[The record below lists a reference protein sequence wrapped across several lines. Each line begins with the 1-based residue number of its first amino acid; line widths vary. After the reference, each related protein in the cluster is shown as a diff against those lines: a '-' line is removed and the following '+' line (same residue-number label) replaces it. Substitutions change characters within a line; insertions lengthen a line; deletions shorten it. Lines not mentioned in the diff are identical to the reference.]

1 MRNYLFLKLYLIIIT
16 FLNYKTMSLK
26 NSITTSDYLN
36 FDSALNRALKI
47 IKTEKNY
54 KIGFLVVFGI
64 NSGLRISDILK
75 ITHEDLK
82 NDSITLM
89 ESKTNKKRVI
99 KLNDNIKKAFELLQ
113 ERGTNNAG
121 AIFLTNQNTVYSRQ
135 YINRKLK
142 EIFGSKSLSISTHS
156 LRKTFG
162 RKVWEN
168 NQESDKA
175 LLYLS
180 EIFNHSSPAI
190 TKRYL
195 GIRQEELDD
204 IYMSL

>member
-1 MRNYLFLKLYLIIIT
+1 MNNYLFLKLYLSIII

-36 FDSALNRALKI
+36 FDSALNKALKI

-99 KLNDNIKKAFELLQ
+99 KLNDNIKKAYDLLQ
-113 ERGTNNAG
+113 ERGTNNTG

-162 RKVWEN
+162 RQVWVN
-168 NQESDKA
+168 NGESEKA

-180 EIFNHSSPAI
+180 ELFNHSSPAI

>member
-1 MRNYLFLKLYLIIIT
+1 
-16 FLNYKTMSLK
+16 MSLK

-36 FDSALNRALKI
+36 FDSTLNKAMKI

-54 KIGFLVVFGI
+54 KLGFLVVFGI
-64 NSGLRISDILK
+64 NAGLRISDILK
-75 ITHEDLK
+75 LKFEDLE
-82 NDSITLM
+82 NDSISLV

-99 KLNDNIKKAFELLQ
+99 RLNDNIKNAYELLKT
-113 ERGTNNAG
+113 RTDIRSGY
-121 AIFLTNQNTVYSRQ
+121 IFTSNQSTVITVQ
-135 YINRKLK
+135 YVNRKLK
-142 EIFGSKSLSISTHS
+142 EMFATKNIAISSHS

-162 RKVWEN
+162 RQVWSN
-168 NQESDKA
+168 NGESDKA

-180 EIFNHSSPAI
+180 ELFQHSSQSI

-195 GIRQEELDD
+195 GIRQQELDD

>member
-1 MRNYLFLKLYLIIIT
+1 
-16 FLNYKTMSLK
+16 MSIK
-26 NSITTSDYLN
+26 NSVTTSDYLN
-36 FDSALNRALKI
+36 FDSTLNKAMKI
-47 IKTEKNY
+47 IKSDKNY

-64 NSGLRISDILK
+64 NAGLRISDILQLK
-75 ITHEDLK
+75 HEELL
-82 NDSITLM
+82 NDSISLT

-99 KLNDNIKKAFELLQ
+99 RLNDNIKNAYTLLKK
-113 ERGTNNAG
+113 RSSANNG
-121 AIFLTNQNTVYSRQ
+121 YVFTSNQKTVYSSQ

-142 EIFGSKSLSISTHS
+142 EFFGSKNLSISTHT

-162 RKVWEN
+162 RQVWSN
-168 NQESDKA
+168 NGESDKA
-175 LLYLS
+175 LLYIS
-180 EIFNHSSPAI
+180 ELFNHSSPAI

>member
-1 MRNYLFLKLYLIIIT
+1 MKLFFIIFTLNKKRN
-16 FLNYKTMSLK
+16 TMSLK
-26 NSITTSDYLN
+26 NSVTTSDYLN
-36 FDSALNRALKI
+36 FDSTLNKAMKI
-47 IKTEKNY
+47 IKTDSNY

-64 NSGLRISDILK
+64 NTGLRISDILK
-75 ITHEDLK
+75 LKIEDLN
-82 NDSITLM
+82 NDSISLM
-89 ESKTNKKRVI
+89 ESKTNKKRII
-99 KLNDNIKKAFELLQ
+99 KLNENVKTAFKLLKERDPNIEGYVFKS
-113 ERGTNNAG
+113 
-121 AIFLTNQNTVYSRQ
+121 NQNTILSKQ

-142 EIFGSKSLSISTHS
+142 ELFGSKSLSVSTHS

-162 RKVWEN
+162 RQVWSN
-168 NQESDKA
+168 NNETDKA

-180 EIFNHSSPAI
+180 ELFNHSSPAI

>member
-1 MRNYLFLKLYLIIIT
+1 
-16 FLNYKTMSLK
+16 MSLK

-36 FDSALNRALKI
+36 FDSALNKALKL

-82 NDSITLM
+82 NDTVTLM

-99 KLNDNIKKAFELLQ
+99 KLNDNIKKAYVLLQ
-113 ERGTNNAG
+113 ERGTNNVG
-121 AIFLTNQNTVYSRQ
+121 SIFLTNQNTVYSRQ

-162 RKVWEN
+162 RRVWEN

-195 GIRQEELDD
+195 GIRQEEFDD
-204 IYMSL
+204 IYMNL

>member
-1 MRNYLFLKLYLIIIT
+1 
-16 FLNYKTMSLK
+16 MSLK

-36 FDSALNRALKI
+36 FDSALNKALKI

-99 KLNDNIKKAFELLQ
+99 KLNDNIKKAYVLLQ
-113 ERGTNNAG
+113 ERGTNNKG

-135 YINRKLK
+135 YINRTLK

-162 RKVWEN
+162 RRVWEN

-180 EIFNHSSPAI
+180 EIFNHSSTAI

-195 GIRQEELDD
+195 GIRQEEFDD
-204 IYMSL
+204 IYMNL